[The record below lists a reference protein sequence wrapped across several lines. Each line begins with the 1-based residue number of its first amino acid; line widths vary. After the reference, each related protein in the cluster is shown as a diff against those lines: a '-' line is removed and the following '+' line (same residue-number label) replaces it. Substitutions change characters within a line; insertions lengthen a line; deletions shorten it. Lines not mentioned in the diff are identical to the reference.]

1 MRGGEGGGERENG
14 EGGENGNGDGG
25 SVTRVKTG
33 ESGGLGGGLGCGR
46 RLGGGGGAGGGRS
59 VKSGTVLRKSATPHG
74 FSQRSLVVNVV
85 GLAGQYIWF
94 ATIEAAVLNQNV
106 NCETLC

>member
-25 SVTRVKTG
+25 RVTRVKTG
-33 ESGGLGGGLGCGR
+33 ESGGLGGGLGG
-46 RLGGGGGAGGGRS
+46 LGGAGGGRS